1 MSRVV
6 AFKQTPFEIK
16 SVNNL
21 HYDKKQKLLSL
32 SHSSSSSSSLE
43 IGTYGSKTSRPVFI
57 DNDPEKTPQDKQ
69 VYYVTRMKTLIARSQ
84 KSKLAI
90 EFIKM
95 KNDKSIQSYQF
106 YNTLLQS
113 CVNAANLDI
122 ALFIIKQMY
131 TSWESDGIP
140 VAPTKETYKILLEA
154 VFNSKDYYLSLYIAK
169 ALINRRVPFLNKERD
184 TSDTAIRDLPI
195 SHVVCDTELWQ
206 YILRALTSSK
216 KLYSFWAVLS
226 PFSTREKIPDFKEV
240 EEITRQFLETT
251 PKPFST
257 ETWRVIIRGMGAYQR
272 GGPEFVD
279 FLQLVRTDI
288 PINPEIGTE
297 IIWALARK
305 GLVREALRYISQA
318 ISKFGPRPL
327 SSKEPI
333 YALSSFCANKG
344 NVNRTKELLSMMHL
358 WVNDWALKKKWVEL
372 SKIKIMMRAYLQA
385 LANEVTLHMNPDKD
399 KRVVSRFS
407 TDPDDPAA
415 KGESLIDSQFY
426 KSWKELL
433 AKLSTL
439 EKSDRENIDLII
451 QFQVFANLLNH
462 KSFPM
467 KTAMET
473 LKNMR
478 EKEVLQPEFNTF
490 KIVLEGFA
498 NSPEFSSHNV
508 QDQNQKLRIEYALE
522 VFEMMKSYGYEVDK
536 LETFRPLLQACLP
549 PFERKTSK
557 YIDSWGPLVGTE
569 NDIVWKKPQKPIP
582 RIFEIEKMIDDS
594 KLPIDY
600 ELIST
605 LLEQL
610 SSAGLFKTM
619 WKRWSDLATSGI
631 RRHEKL
637 YETVFYAAAVD
648 YSEAQYA
655 INVVRN
661 QMSREVPPVIPTLEI
676 YTAMLQCCV
685 RINDTYNIT
694 EITQIMQRII
704 DKTHNPRVQ
713 SKWYVPIV
721 NAYLHNPE
729 LAPQGKLL
737 VSQLLRND
745 GMLCFPLWRTLMY
758 YYNDTHLDLKSAKH
772 TFEAYVDWR
781 ERNKRFLFD
790 SEKRVGIDM
799 GTTSR
804 NLSPELPLIKFP
816 SSPLYT
822 KDTQI
827 INLYTQ
833 IAIRCGNF
841 SIARQ
846 LLTSYV
852 AHYEHQQAQDIAFV
866 DIETLKEFAYL
877 AWRKQQM
884 NEMQWLLEKYQSFSN
899 NDSFPLDQEEKAK
912 SIFQNPMVFK
922 HLDYMARHSPSSS

>member
-1 MSRVV
+1 
-6 AFKQTPFEIK
+6 
-16 SVNNL
+16 
-21 HYDKKQKLLSL
+21 
-32 SHSSSSSSSLE
+32 
-43 IGTYGSKTSRPVFI
+43 
-57 DNDPEKTPQDKQ
+57 
-69 VYYVTRMKTLIARSQ
+69 
-84 KSKLAI
+84 
-90 EFIKM
+90 
-95 KNDKSIQSYQF
+95 
-106 YNTLLQS
+106 
-113 CVNAANLDI
+113 
-122 ALFIIKQMY
+122 MY
-131 TSWESDGIP
+131 TSWETNGNP
-140 VAPTKETYKILLEA
+140 VAPTKEIYKILLEA
-154 VFNSKDYYLSLYIAK
+154 VLNSKDYYLSLYIAK
-169 ALINRRVPFLNKERD
+169 ALINHRVPFLTKERETTD
-184 TSDTAIRDLPI
+184 AAIHNLPM
-195 SHVVCDTELWQ
+195 SHVVCDPELWQ
-206 YILRALTSSK
+206 YILRAMTSSK
-216 KLYSFWAVLS
+216 KLYSFWAVSS
-226 PFSTREKIPDFKEV
+226 PFSTRERIPDFKEV
-240 EEITRQFLETT
+240 EEMARQFLETT
-251 PKPFST
+251 RRPFSI

-272 GGPEFVD
+272 GGSEFLD
-279 FLQLVRTDI
+279 FLQLVRTEI

-305 GLVREALRYISQA
+305 GLAREALGYINQA
-318 ISKFGPRPL
+318 TSKFGPRPL

-333 YALSSFCANKG
+333 YALASLCANKG

-372 SKIKIMMRAYLQA
+372 SKIKITMRTYLQA
-385 LANEVTLHMNPDKD
+385 LANEVTLHMHPDKD

-426 KSWKELL
+426 KSWKDLL
-433 AKLSTL
+433 ARLSNLDT
-439 EKSDRENIDLII
+439 KDRENIDLII
-451 QFQVFANLLNH
+451 QFQVFANFLNH

-467 KTAMET
+467 KTAMEM

-498 NSPEFSSHNV
+498 NSPEFSIHNV
-508 QDQNQKLRIEYALE
+508 QNQNQKLRIEYALE
-522 VFEMMKSYGYEVDK
+522 IFEMMKSYGYDVDR
-536 LETFRPLLQACLP
+536 LDTFRPLLQACLP

-557 YIDSWGPLVGTE
+557 YIESWGPLVGTE
-569 NDIVWKKPQKPIP
+569 SDVVWKKPQKPIP

-594 KLPIDY
+594 KLPVDY

-610 SSAGLFKTM
+610 GSAGLYKTM

-637 YETVFYAAAVD
+637 YETVFYAAAID

-655 INVVRN
+655 VNVVRY
-661 QMSREVPPVIPTLEI
+661 QMSREVPPVTPTLEI

-685 RINDTYNIT
+685 RIDDTCNIN
-694 EITQIMQRII
+694 EISQTMRKII
-704 DKTHNPRVQ
+704 DKTHNPRVR

-729 LAPQGKLL
+729 LVPQGKLL

-745 GMLCFPLWRTLMY
+745 GLICFPLWRTLMY
-758 YYNDTHLDLKSAKH
+758 YYNDTHLDLKSAKK

-781 ERNKRFLFD
+781 ERNKKFLFD
-790 SEKRVGIDM
+790 SEKRIGINVAT
-799 GTTSR
+799 TTSKS
-804 NLSPELPLIKFP
+804 LSPEFFNSQSSSSSKTSNLNIRFPLIKFP

-827 INLYTQ
+827 INIYIQ

-841 SIARQ
+841 SLAHQ

-852 AHYEHQQAQDIAFV
+852 SHYEHQQAQNIAFI

-884 NEMQWLLEKYQSFSN
+884 NEMQWLLENVMSKQYKNDSSLLEENKKREYDDLFEWVTNQLTIKKVDSN
-899 NDSFPLDQEEKAK
+899 NNDNDNLEAHNQQQQQKSRNLSNNNSVLDQHYQEDETK
-912 SIFQNPMVFK
+912 SIFQNSMVFK
-922 HLDYMARHSPSSS
+922 HLDYMARHSPSSSS